1 MCRDDPAHHLGLICT
16 GDYPGGHI
24 TATGI
29 NSRVWNTQRA
39 LEKEGMPLHP
49 LLLIPELLGAPGEK
63 MQPFVMGKL
72 RAEPEEGGHTRWGH
86 FWGVSPLQWG
96 HPRTPSPSLPVPGQ
110 GWVGLGCRMGAEHQP
125 SPLCRAQGTHETQ
138 TVLCAQ
144 GIFLIPHPC
153 AGTQQTRVPKAG
165 SGKSCSRRDW
175 GPIQDGGIQLGKK
188 APIPSAR
195 QS

>member
-1 MCRDDPAHHLGLICT
+1 
-16 GDYPGGHI
+16 
-24 TATGI
+24 
-29 NSRVWNTQRA
+29 
-39 LEKEGMPLHP
+39 
-49 LLLIPELLGAPGEK
+49 
-63 MQPFVMGKL
+63 MGTL
-72 RAEPEEGGHTRWGH
+72 
-86 FWGVSPLQWG
+86 WGVSPLQWG

-175 GPIQDGGIQLGKK
+175 GPIQDGGIQLRKK
-188 APIPSAR
+188 LPSPLPGRAEGFAPCQIPNPKCCLHFRILLNPLISLIVLITQQQRAETAANPSGLGAFISSA
-195 QS
+195 